1 VCVTIAAS
9 NATKGAVLNEET
21 TTSDAVSIEF
31 DSWHTI
37 AFAVFMALVGYS
49 VMVTVPVL
57 STALVHSL
65 SFTEEQVGRVWGN
78 DMLGFSAGAIIAALT
93 VARVNRRYLV
103 MGGIVFSIGANA
115 ACMFVVDYESMM
127 WLRFAAGVGSG
138 IFTGTAVATLG
149 GTTNPVRAFNILLL
163 GFSFSAAGELHL
175 FPQLSLNGIYWF
187 LIGTAGVCGLFLRW
201 LPSRPLSAAQKEQQH
216 ELEDHSEDWRV
227 PIFLPIMCLTAVCFT
242 YINIGGYFTYIE
254 LAALDAGI
262 AQDFVGPIL
271 TWSSFWAL
279 AGCLLAL
286 LCARFGLFRP
296 LFVALLTMAVLVG
309 MLSAGINKINLAI
322 GMFSFMALW
331 TFVDVF
337 QSSMMGY
344 MDRSGSLVALLP
356 SVQGFGQFIGPNIAA
371 SIIGAGLGYNTMF
384 LVSGSMALV
393 AMVIYGGIYFY
404 MHSRKSAPVEAV
416 AETA

>member
-1 VCVTIAAS
+1 MTD
-9 NATKGAVLNEET
+9 ET
-21 TTSDAVSIEF
+21 TNSGGA
-31 DSWHTI
+31 TI
-37 AFAVFMALVGYS
+37 IFEDWRTISFAVFMALVGYS

-57 STALVHSL
+57 STALVQSL

-78 DMLGFSAGAIIAALT
+78 DMLGFSVGAIIAALS
-93 VARVNRRYLV
+93 VARVNRRHLV
-103 MGGIVFSIGANA
+103 IGGIVLTIGANVL
-115 ACMFVVDYESMM
+115 CMSITDYSSMM
-127 WLRFAAGVGSG
+127 WLRFAAGIGSG

-187 LIGTAGVCGLFLRW
+187 LIGTAAVCGLFLRW
-201 LPSRPLSAAQKEQQH
+201 LPARPLNSEEKQLQH

-227 PIFLPIMCLTAVCFT
+227 PVILPIFCLIAVCFT

-262 AQDFVGPIL
+262 APEYVTPLL
-271 TWSSFWAL
+271 TWASFWAL

-286 LCARFGLFRP
+286 MCTRFGLFRP
-296 LFVALLTMAVLVG
+296 LFVALISMAVLVG
-309 MLSAGINKINLAI
+309 MLAAGINNINLTISVFA
-322 GMFSFMALW
+322 FLALW
-331 TFVDVF
+331 TFVDIF

-344 MDRSGSLVALLP
+344 MDRTGSLVALLP
-356 SVQGFGQFIGPNIAA
+356 SVQGFGQFVGPNIAA
-371 SIIGAGLGYNTMF
+371 SIIGAGLGYGTMF

-393 AMVIYGGIYFY
+393 AMVIYGGIFFY
-404 MHSRKSAPVEAV
+404 MHTRKSAPVETVTEA
-416 AETA
+416 A

>member
-1 VCVTIAAS
+1 MTDD
-9 NATKGAVLNEET
+9 T
-21 TTSDAVSIEF
+21 TTNGSAPIVF
-31 DSWHTI
+31 DDWRTI
-37 AFAVFMALVGYS
+37 SFAVFMALVGYT

-57 STALVHSL
+57 STALVQSL
-65 SFTEEQVGRVWGN
+65 GFTEEQVGRVWGN
-78 DMLGFSAGAIIAALT
+78 DMLGFSMGAIISALS
-93 VARVNRRYLV
+93 VARVNRRHLV
-103 MGGIVFSIGANA
+103 IGGIVLTISVNALCMSIT
-115 ACMFVVDYESMM
+115 DYQSMM
-127 WLRFAAGVGSG
+127 WLRLAAGIGSG

-187 LIGTAGVCGLFLRW
+187 LIGTAAVCGLFLRW
-201 LPSRPLSAAQKEQQH
+201 LPSRPLNSEEKQLQH

-227 PIFLPIMCLTAVCFT
+227 PVILPVFCLVAVCFT

-262 AQDFVGPIL
+262 SPEFVTPLL
-271 TWSSFWAL
+271 TSASFWAL

-296 LFVALLTMAVLVG
+296 LFIALVSMAVLVG
-309 MLSAGINKINLAI
+309 MLAAGISKINLTISVFA
-322 GMFSFMALW
+322 FLALW
-331 TFVDVF
+331 TFVDIF

-356 SVQGFGQFIGPNIAA
+356 SVQGFGQFVGPNIAA
-371 SIIGAGLGYNTMF
+371 SIIGAGLGYSTMF

-393 AMVIYGGIYFY
+393 AMVIYGGIFFY
-404 MHSRKSAPVEAV
+404 LHSRKSAAIEAV
-416 AETA
+416 TETA